1 MTSVA
6 DFLLP
11 DLGEGLSEAEVISWR
26 VSPGDR
32 VTVDQVIAEVETAK
46 AVVEVPVPYAG
57 VVAALHAKP
66 GSVVS
71 VGQPLITVT
80 EDATAGFG
88 EPGFGEPGVREP
100 GVREPGFREPGV
112 VVPEQVPAADDGGG
126 VDGDGGEEASGSVLI
141 GYGTTVAQARTRRG
155 RRRGAVGARSSAS
168 APVPAASAG
177 AESAAV
183 PIASA
188 APDSSAVPTAPAPQA
203 SVGVAA
209 PERPGRV
216 AVISPL
222 VRKEARDAGLDL
234 TALTATGPDGVLS
247 RRDVRAAI
255 AELARR
261 QQPDVVDAS
270 AAADASYAGA
280 GVNGTG
286 GTVTG
291 GAGFASAGVNGTGG
305 AGAADASYAGAGV
318 NGTGGAGAGATGTG
332 ERRIP
337 LRGARRA
344 VAEKLSR
351 SRREIPEAT
360 VWVDVDATDLV
371 ETRRALNAADSSRPV
386 SLLALLARF
395 TILGLRHYP
404 ELNAR
409 IEDDEIVVPEAV
421 NLGFAAQTDHG
432 LVVPV
437 VHDAHRLTTRDL
449 SARLAERTTAARD
462 RRLSPAD
469 LAGGTFTVNN
479 YGVFGVDGSAAI
491 INHPEVAIL
500 GMGRVIDRPWVMDG
514 QLTVRKVTELT
525 LSFDHRACDG
535 GTAGGF
541 LRYVADCIE
550 SPAVALGDM

>member
-1 MTSVA
+1 MA

-26 VSPGDR
+26 VSAGDR

-57 VVAALHAKP
+57 VVAALHATP
-66 GSVVS
+66 GSVIS

-80 EDATAGFG
+80 EDAAAGF
-88 EPGFGEPGVREP
+88 REP
-100 GVREPGFREPGV
+100 GVRDSGFREPGV
-112 VVPEQVPAADDGGG
+112 VVPEQAPAGADAGEADR
-126 VDGDGGEEASGSVLI
+126 GEEASGSVLI
-141 GYGTTVAQARTRRG
+141 GYGTTVAPARARRG
-155 RRRGAVGARSSAS
+155 RRRGAAAGATVPAPPAASTAS
-168 APVPAASAG
+168 APPAPSAP
-177 AESAAV
+177 S
-183 PIASA
+183 
-188 APDSSAVPTAPAPQA
+188 APADLA
-203 SVGVAA
+203 T

-216 AVISPL
+216 AVISPI
-222 VRKEARDAGLDL
+222 VRKEARDAGIDL
-234 TALTATGPDGVLS
+234 TALTGTGPDGVVS
-247 RRDVRAAI
+247 RHDVREAI
-255 AELARR
+255 AELTTRR
-261 QQPDVVDAS
+261 QP
-270 AAADASYAGA
+270 AAAGADASTAA
-280 GVNGTG
+280 TPTGVNGTG
-286 GTVTG
+286 ATGTRAT
-291 GAGFASAGVNGTGG
+291 GTGVP
-305 AGAADASYAGAGV
+305 A
-318 NGTGGAGAGATGTG
+318 TG

-344 VAEKLSR
+344 VADKLSR

-386 SLLALLARF
+386 SLLALLGRF
-395 TILGLRHYP
+395 TILGLRRYP

-409 IEDDEIVVPEAV
+409 IEGDEIVVPEAV
-421 NLGFAAQTDHG
+421 HLGFAAQTDHG

-449 SARLAERTTAARD
+449 SARLAERTAGARD

-469 LAGGTFTVNN
+469 LSGGTFTVNN

-500 GMGRVIDRPWVMDG
+500 GMGRVIDRPWVVDG